1 MILFRHVDPRY
12 PFLWETP
19 DQPPARWHDFG
30 DGPVHYLSD
39 TSDGAWAEFLRHEEI
54 TEAEDLAG
62 IQRTMWAVDI
72 AEAPARRSGLPLRVV
87 TGGPETYAR
96 CRSYARRLR
105 AEGET
110 GFSVEG
116 AALRRG
122 EARGWRVE
130 NGLQPGEDRNG
141 RVVVAFGPRPDLV
154 GWPAATA
161 GRPPAYLLERVRYY
175 E

>member
-19 DQPPARWHDFG
+19 DQPAARWHDVG

-39 TSDGAWAEFLRHEEI
+39 TPDGAWAEFIRHEEI
-54 TEAEDLAG
+54 TDPVDLNG
-62 IQRTMWAVDI
+62 VERTMWAVDL
-72 AEAPARRSGLPLRVV
+72 PDPPVRRSGLPRPVA
-87 TGGPETYAR
+87 TGGPDTYQR
-96 CRSYARRLR
+96 CRRYARRLR
-105 AEGET
+105 TEGEP

-130 NGLQPGEDRNG
+130 NGLQPGADRTG
-141 RVVVAFGPRPDLV
+141 RVVVLFGPRPDLT
-154 GWPAATA
+154 GWPAAPA
-161 GRPPAYLLERVRYY
+161 GRPPAYLLDRVRYG
-175 E
+175 

>member
-19 DQPPARWHDFG
+19 DQPPARWHDVG

-54 TEAEDLAG
+54 TDPADLAG
-62 IQRTMWAVDI
+62 VERTMWAVEILD
-72 AEAPARRSGLPLRVV
+72 APGRRSGLPLAVV
-87 TGGPETYAR
+87 TGGPATYER
-96 CRSYARRLR
+96 CRRYARRLR
-105 AEGET
+105 AEGDA

-122 EARGWRVE
+122 EASGWRVE
-130 NGLQPGEDRNG
+130 NGLQPGPDRNG
-141 RVVVAFGPRPDLV
+141 RVLVLFGPRPDLV

-161 GRPPAYLLERVRYY
+161 GRPPTYLLDRVRRF

>member
-19 DQPPARWHDFG
+19 DQPPARWHDVG

-54 TEAEDLAG
+54 TDSEDLAG
-62 IQRTMWAVDI
+62 IERTMWAVGVD
-72 AEAPARRSGLPLRVV
+72 ELPARRSGLPLQVV
-87 TGGPETYAR
+87 TGGSDTYAR
-96 CRSYARRLR
+96 CRKYAQRLR
-105 AEGET
+105 GEGEV

-116 AALRRG
+116 AALQRG
-122 EARGWRVE
+122 EARGWRVH

-141 RVVVAFGPRPDLV
+141 RVVVLFGPRPDLT
-154 GWPAATA
+154 GWPAAMA
-161 GRPPAYLLERVRYY
+161 GRPPAYLLESVRYY
-175 E
+175 

>member
-19 DQPPARWHDFG
+19 DQPPARWHEVG

-54 TEAEDLAG
+54 TDPADLAG
-62 IQRTMWAVDI
+62 VERTMWAVEILD
-72 AEAPARRSGLPLRVV
+72 APERRSGLPLAVV
-87 TGGPETYAR
+87 AGGPATYER
-96 CRSYARRLR
+96 CRRYARRLR
-105 AEGET
+105 AEGEA

-116 AALRRG
+116 AALMRG

-130 NGLQPGEDRNG
+130 NGLQPGRDRNG
-141 RVVVAFGPRPDLV
+141 RVLVLFGPRPDLV

-161 GRPPAYLLERVRYY
+161 ARPPTYLLDRVRHF